1 MMESDRLVRKTSQ
14 RDAIQQAFADADRPL
29 SPQEVLD
36 AAKAVVPSIGIATV
50 YRNIK
55 LLVDQDELVPV
66 QLPGESPRYEE
77 AGKAHHHHFH
87 CRKCDRVFEVDG
99 CDAIFRR
106 ITPQGFRLESHD
118 LTLSGLCAD
127 CAG

>member
-1 MMESDRLVRKTSQ
+1 
-14 RDAIQQAFADADRPL
+14 
-29 SPQEVLD
+29 
-36 AAKAVVPSIGIATV
+36 
-50 YRNIK
+50 
-55 LLVDQDELVPV
+55 
-66 QLPGESPRYEE
+66 LPGESPRYEE